1 MSINFFRDF
10 NNRFFTIKKQAHTP
24 VILSIVEQTIE
35 SQREAIKVFLKGVWG
50 KLFVHKKFPPV
61 SSVSDI
67 SEKRRVLMK
76 KFVFTLERLK
86 EYREQTLDT
95 EKGTLAEL
103 RAELRELEAELE
115 KILEDI
121 VRLNRELMELYEK
134 GTTANDIAVHKRYIN
149 NKQQDLHMK
158 RHQILMQNRKI
169 EQQLEAVIDATK
181 EVSKL
186 EKLEE
191 HQLDD
196 YKAAEQKET
205 EMFIEEF
212 VSNADWRKTHAE

>member
-1 MSINFFRDF
+1 
-10 NNRFFTIKKQAHTP
+10 
-24 VILSIVEQTIE
+24 
-35 SQREAIKVFLKGVWG
+35 
-50 KLFVHKKFPPV
+50 
-61 SSVSDI
+61 
-67 SEKRRVLMK
+67 MK